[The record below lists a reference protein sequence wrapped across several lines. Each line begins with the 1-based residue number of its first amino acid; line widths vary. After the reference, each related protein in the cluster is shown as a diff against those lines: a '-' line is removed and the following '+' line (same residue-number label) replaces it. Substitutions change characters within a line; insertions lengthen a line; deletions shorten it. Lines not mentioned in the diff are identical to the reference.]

1 VPIAE
6 SIGGLAEVKEEGKIR
21 HIGRSNFSRRPAQ
34 GGGAGDPGGSAWHEV
49 IDQGELHDWRAA
61 QLIRLGFP
69 RPVDFTRLLAVGE
82 ITLGAALLLPIV
94 PAAVAGAGLAA
105 FSGGGHG

>member
-6 SIGGLAEVKEEGKIR
+6 SIGALAEVKEEGKIR
-21 HIGRSNFSRRPAQ
+21 HIGRSNFSRRPAR
-34 GGGAGDPGGSAWHEV
+34 GGGAGDRGGFAWHEV

-69 RPVDFTRLLAVGE
+69 RPLAEAVADHVDWHE
-82 ITLGAALLLPIV
+82 IAALVHRGCGPRLALNIV
-94 PAAVAGAGLAA
+94 L
-105 FSGGGHG
+105 